1 MAEKWCHRDVK
12 LASGAVQPQ
21 CCGDGVPGSEA
32 CPPISLQII
41 EAELRSTKRWEL
53 TAEGEEIAREG
64 SHEARVF
71 RSVPPEGLA
80 QSELMVG
87 TWGLG
92 PREVT
97 E

>member
-1 MAEKWCHRDVK
+1 MVQLGCEADFRGVK
-12 LASGAVQPQ
+12 LHPQRCVRRVPASEP
-21 CCGDGVPGSEA
+21 
-32 CPPISLQII
+32 CPCPCPLVFLQII

-71 RSVPPEGLA
+71 RSVPPEGLP

-87 TWGLG
+87 D
-92 PREVT
+92 
-97 E
+97 

>member
-1 MAEKWCHRDVK
+1 MVVLYVGPSAAAARVC
-12 LASGAVQPQ
+12 LALNPVLAYVLF
-21 CCGDGVPGSEA
+21 
-32 CPPISLQII
+32 SLQII

-71 RSVPPEGLA
+71 YSVPPEGLA

-87 TWGLG
+87 TGRRTG
-92 PREVT
+92 PREVLG
-97 E
+97 